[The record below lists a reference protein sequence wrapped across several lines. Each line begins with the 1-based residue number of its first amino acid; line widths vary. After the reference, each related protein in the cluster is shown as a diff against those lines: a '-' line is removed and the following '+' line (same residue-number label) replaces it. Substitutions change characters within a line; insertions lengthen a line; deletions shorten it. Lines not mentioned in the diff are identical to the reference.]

1 MLKQSPNFTGP
12 LLAVAGLRL
21 ATLITGC
28 AYGSA
33 APMSGLFDGT
43 WVSPLLG
50 YDVQLQEPFGVAMQ
64 TRITAVQNGDP
75 VFSMVSSE
83 GKRFTARQWLS
94 DGTWHTVTDE
104 LKQDGKLYC
113 SDGAK
118 KWVMER
124 RQDMN

>member
-1 MLKQSPNFTGP
+1 
-12 LLAVAGLRL
+12 
-21 ATLITGC
+21 
-28 AYGSA
+28 
-33 APMSGLFDGT
+33 MSGLFDGT
-43 WVSPLLG
+43 WVSPQLG

-75 VFSMVSSE
+75 VFRMVSSE
-83 GKRFTARQWLS
+83 GERFTARQWLS
-94 DGTWHTVTDE
+94 DGTWHTVTGE

-118 KWVMER
+118 NWVMER